1 MDPLKIAGTR
11 LSQCILFGVLPFCRV
26 SIPEYNLLYR
36 LFCVFPLAA
45 PSSPINLTFPPGG
58 VLNDSITLTWLPPQ
72 HPNGVVQLYHLRLL
86 SSGVSFFVN
95 TTTTTIV
102 LSDLTPGTQYN
113 FSVRAFTVAF
123 GPFSVPLLIHTA
135 DGEHTCNTVKGGHV
149 CLNAVFLVFLRTHPV
164 PLVPQS
170 ISALSTGPTTVLVI
184 WMASTVIFREYK
196 NT

>member
-1 MDPLKIAGTR
+1 M
-11 LSQCILFGVLPFCRV
+11 
-26 SIPEYNLLYR
+26 
-36 LFCVFPLAA
+36 FPLAA

-72 HPNGVVQLYHLRLL
+72 HPNGVVRLYHLRLL

-135 DGEHTCNTVKGGHV
+135 DGEHTCNTICERRA
-149 CLNAVFLVFLRTHPV
+149 CLSQCCVLGLLTYPSS
-164 PLVPQS
+164 PL
-170 ISALSTGPTTVLVI
+170 SASKYQCP
-184 WMASTVIFREYK
+184 
-196 NT
+196 